1 MWAPLGRLL
10 AFVLRRRNQI
20 EDGTNEFAADTR
32 GSGVSLPPWHS
43 AKTAKMNFF
52 HQNSMK
58 NVKKI
63 ILAVLAR
70 WQGEVTPQSPVWQRF
85 RLFSWWFKVNKTKRL
100 NITYII
106 KGILYRLGRIWTI
119 VLAARI
125 SKILVLALVSQAFA
139 YPYFCEDLRCMDFLV
154 LLSYKS
160 LFFTFFMARNCHGYT
175 WSLIMYVHREHTS
188 CLFKMSLVSKQ
199 CQRQESGLKKI

>member
-1 MWAPLGRLL
+1 MSLLLTHGALGCHYPP
-10 AFVLRRRNQI
+10 
-20 EDGTNEFAADTR
+20 DTR
-32 GSGVSLPPWHS
+32 PKRPKWIFSP
-43 AKTAKMNFF
+43 KFDEKC
-52 HQNSMK
+52 K
-58 NVKKI
+58 KKI